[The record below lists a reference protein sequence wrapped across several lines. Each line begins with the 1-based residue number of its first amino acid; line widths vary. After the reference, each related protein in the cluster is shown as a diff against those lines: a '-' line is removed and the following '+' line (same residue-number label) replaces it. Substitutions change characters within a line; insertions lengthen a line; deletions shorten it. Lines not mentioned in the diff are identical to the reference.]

1 MNQELIL
8 AIDQGSSASK
18 AILMNREG
26 LVVARS
32 SAAVGTLYPH
42 PGWVEQDAEAIWQSV
57 QAAAKTCLDQVPD
70 SRVVALALCNQR
82 ESTLLWERE
91 TGRALAPMISWQ
103 DARSTANPIPINDA
117 ITTLV
122 RERSGL
128 PLDPMFS
135 ASKARWL
142 LEHHDSARI
151 EASAGRCCLGTVDAF
166 LLSRLGVTSSEPGN
180 ASRTQLLNVHTG
192 AWDPELLDLFGVP
205 LTALPI
211 LCPSVGARGD
221 GATIEPRLSGVAVHA
236 VLGDSHAALLAH
248 TGGQSATVKV
258 TLGTGSSVMALSP
271 TPAAVDSGICTS
283 IAWDLGNGP
292 AWAVEGNIRSA
303 GATVKW
309 LAELFEI
316 TPDELA
322 RIAAAAPL
330 EDAPVMLV
338 PAFAGLGAPW
348 WDQGAVALLSGL
360 TLGTTRQDLMLS
372 AIDSV
377 AHQVADVVEAIDRTL
392 PGIQSLSLDGEPSSN
407 PHLRSLIASYLNR
420 PVVTPSEAGLSAIG
434 AAQAAGLSLGWWTL
448 KQLQQGLRRDQPT
461 LPTLP
466 PDRVRQRRMAWARA
480 LERARLRP
488 ESPRS

>member
-1 MNQELIL
+1 MSQELIL
-8 AIDQGSSASK
+8 AIDQGSSATK
-18 AILMNREG
+18 AILMDREG
-26 LVVARS
+26 QVVARS
-32 SAAVGTLYPH
+32 SAAVGTDYPH

-57 QAAAKTCLDQVPD
+57 QSAAKACLDQVSG

-103 DARSTANPIPINDA
+103 DARSTASTLTDDA
-117 ITTLV
+117 ITTMV

-142 LEHHDSARI
+142 LDHHDSARI

-166 LLSRLGVTSSEPGN
+166 LLSRLGATSSEPGN
-180 ASRTQLLNVHTG
+180 ASRTQLLNIQTG
-192 AWDPELLDLFGVP
+192 TWDPELLDLFGVP
-205 LTALPI
+205 LAALPS
-211 LCPSVGARGD
+211 LQPSVGARGD
-221 GATIEPRLSGVAVHA
+221 GATIDPRLGGVAVHA

-271 TPAAVDSGICTS
+271 APAAVDSGICTS
-283 IAWDLGNGP
+283 IAWDLGEGP

-309 LAELFEI
+309 LADLLGI
-316 TPDELA
+316 TPGELA
-322 RIAAAAPL
+322 RQAADGPL

-348 WDQGAVALLSGL
+348 WDQEAVALLSGL
-360 TLGTTRQDLMLS
+360 TLGTTRQDLMLC

-377 AHQVADVVEAIDRTL
+377 AHQVADVVEAMDRTL

-407 PHLRSLIASYLNR
+407 PHLRSLMASYLNR
-420 PVVTPSEAGLSAIG
+420 PVVTPSEASLSALG

-448 KQLQQGLRRDQPT
+448 EQLQRGLRRDPPT

-466 PDRVRQRRMAWARA
+466 PDRVRQRRTAWARA